1 MIRTTRLFALMT
13 AVLLTASL
21 SLASTAGADR
31 RAHSAASKAYTVK
44 VTVKKGK
51 NLVLLILGRSG
62 SLLASAPINS
72 DSQAT
77 TLKTKRVSTLAG
89 ATLQLVNGSKTAGKG
104 SYFGP
109 VLVGWKGSKLRA
121 ARSVYTKL
129 KASSSRSLSLGTITV
144 VKVTKKQG
152 YAAVAVA
159 SKLADSRAA
168 AQALAVKGKPVGVGN
183 YGKVTTAKRSSASAQ
198 SGQTPPSGPP
208 SGPPTGPPTGP
219 PGQPTDPPTGPPTGP
234 PGQPTG
240 GSGATGET
248 LLGGDADKD
257 GLPNAFDVNDDGDS
271 KTDSADSVTPAPK
284 VAGDES
290 GSCSTVDFKI
300 FTNFKATQPGFAGT
314 INAYGTGPFEA
325 TKDSSI
331 PKAIT
336 DTMSM
341 VFSPISSVCGSA
353 VTKTELKGVGVSYAP
368 SDFVELAAAC
378 NTGDYQWTI
387 GNGKICGNQAFT
399 SGHAFTGTD
408 LPTGQDTFV
417 MRVTTADGKL
427 YEFTSSP
434 GFVFVTHP
442 MVVRY
447 SAGTV
452 AGTINY
458 AASTPGP
465 DGARVNSP
473 SISLA
478 QADTLE
484 LELFRPQRLA
494 IDGETGSFYDL
505 GGFKYTPDLPNSAGK
520 CDKLTATDTAMAVD
534 TPSNLATKPTITLS
548 WAIGSCFNV
557 PPRNAAWLP
566 GEMQGGI
573 DIQVEPSGP
582 GGNSAQKLFINAN

>member
-1 MIRTTRLFALMT
+1 MIRKTRLFALMT
-13 AVLLTASL
+13 AVLLAASA
-21 SLASTAGADR
+21 SLASTAGANQR

-62 SLLASAPINS
+62 SLLASAPIKS

-89 ATLQLVNGSKTAGKG
+89 ATLQLVNGSKTASKG

-109 VLVGWKGSKLRA
+109 VLVGWKGSKLA
-121 ARSVYTKL
+121 KATGVYTKL
-129 KASSSRSLSLGTITV
+129 KASSSKSLSLGTITV

-152 YAAVAVA
+152 YAAVARA

-168 AQALAVKGKPVGVGN
+168 AQARAVKGKPVGVGN
-183 YGKVTTAKRSSASAQ
+183 YGKITMAKSSSASAQ
-198 SGQTPPSGPP
+198 TAQDPPTGPPTGPPPSGPP
-208 SGPPTGPPTGP
+208 SGPPTGPP
-219 PGQPTDPPTGPPTGP
+219 PGGD
-234 PGQPTG
+234 QPTG

-257 GLPNAFDVNDDGDS
+257 GLPNAFDVNDDGDT
-271 KTDSADSVTPAPK
+271 KTDSADSVTPAPR
-284 VAGDES
+284 VTGDES
-290 GSCSTVDFKI
+290 GSCATVAFRI
-300 FTNFKATQPGFAGT
+300 FTNFKATQQGFAGT

-341 VFSPISSVCGSA
+341 VFSPISSVCDSA

-368 SDFVELAAAC
+368 SDFVELSAAC
-378 NTGDYQWTI
+378 DTGDYQWTI
-387 GNGKICGNQAFT
+387 GNGKICGSQALT
-399 SGHAFTGTD
+399 SGHSFTGAD

-417 MRVTTADGKL
+417 MRVTTADGKS

-505 GGFKYTPDLPNSAGK
+505 GGFKYTPDLPNGAGK
-520 CDKLTATDTAMAVD
+520 CDKLTATDTAMPVD
-534 TPSNLATKPTITLS
+534 TPSNMATKPTITLS
-548 WAIGSCFNV
+548 WEIGSCFNV
-557 PPRNAAWLP
+557 PPNNAAWP
-566 GEMQGGI
+566 SGEMQGGI

>member
-1 MIRTTRLFALMT
+1 MVIRTIRLFVLMT
-13 AVLLTASL
+13 AVLLAASL
-21 SLASTAGADR
+21 SLASTAGANPS
-31 RAHSAASKAYTVK
+31 RAHAAASKAYTVK

-62 SLLASAPINS
+62 SLLASAPIKS
-72 DSQAT
+72 ASQAT

-109 VLVGWKGSKLRA
+109 VLVGWKGSKLA
-121 ARSVYTKL
+121 KARGVYTKL

-152 YAAVAVA
+152 YAAVARA

-168 AQALAVKGKPVGVGN
+168 ARALAVKGKPVGVGN
-183 YGKVTTAKRSSASAQ
+183 YGKVTMAKSSGASAYAAQ
-198 SGQTPPSGPP
+198 DPPTGPPTGPP

-219 PGQPTDPPTGPPTGP
+219 PNGG
-234 PGQPTG
+234 GQPTG

-248 LLGGDADKD
+248 LLGGDLDKD

-314 INAYGTGPFEA
+314 INAYGAGPFEA

-331 PKAIT
+331 PQAIT

-341 VFSPISSVCGSA
+341 VFSPISSVCDSA

-368 SDFVELAAAC
+368 SDFVELSAAC
-378 NTGDYQWTI
+378 DTGDYQWTI
-387 GNGKICGNQAFT
+387 GNGRICGTQAFT
-399 SGHAFTGTD
+399 SGHSFTGAD

-417 MRVTTADGKL
+417 MRVTTADGKS

-534 TPSNLATKPTITLS
+534 TPSNVATKPTITLS

>member
-13 AVLLTASL
+13 AVLLAASA

-62 SLLASAPINS
+62 SLLASAPIKS

-77 TLKTKRVSTLAG
+77 TLKTKSVSTLAG

-109 VLVGWKGSKLRA
+109 VLVGWKGSKLA
-121 ARSVYTKL
+121 KATGVYTKL
-129 KASSSRSLSLGTITV
+129 KASSSKSLSLGTITV

-152 YAAVAVA
+152 YAAVARA

-168 AQALAVKGKPVGVGN
+168 AQARAVKGKPVGVGN
-183 YGKVTTAKRSSASAQ
+183 YGKITMAKSSSASAQ
-198 SGQTPPSGPP
+198 TAQTPPSGPP
-208 SGPPTGPPTGP
+208 SGPPTGPP
-219 PGQPTDPPTGPPTGP
+219 PGGDQPTGPP
-234 PGQPTG
+234 PGGDQPTG

-257 GLPNAFDVNDDGDS
+257 GLPNAFDVNDDGDT
-271 KTDSADSVTPAPK
+271 KTDSADSVTPAPR
-284 VAGDES
+284 VTGDES
-290 GSCSTVDFKI
+290 GSCATVAFRI

-368 SDFVELAAAC
+368 SDFVELSAAC

-387 GNGKICGNQAFT
+387 GNGKICGSQALT
-399 SGHAFTGTD
+399 SGHAFTGAD

-417 MRVTTADGKL
+417 MRVTTADGKS

-447 SAGTV
+447 SAGGV
-452 AGTINY
+452 AGTIDY
-458 AASTPGP
+458 AASTPSP

-505 GGFKYTPDLPNSAGK
+505 GGFKYTPDLPNGAGK

-534 TPSNLATKPTITLS
+534 TPSNMATKPTITLS

-566 GEMQGGI
+566 GEMPGGI

>member
-13 AVLLTASL
+13 AVLLAASL

-31 RAHSAASKAYTVK
+31 RAHSASSKAYTVK

-62 SLLASAPINS
+62 SLLASAPIKS

-77 TLKTKRVSTLAG
+77 TLKTKSVSTLAG

-109 VLVGWKGSKLRA
+109 VLVGWKGSKLA
-121 ARSVYTKL
+121 KASGVYTKL

-152 YAAVAVA
+152 YAAVARA

-183 YGKVTTAKRSSASAQ
+183 YGKITMAKSSSASAQ
-198 SGQTPPSGPP
+198 TAQDPPTGPP
-208 SGPPTGPPTGP
+208 SGGDQPTGPPTGP
-219 PGQPTDPPTGPPTGP
+219 PSGGD
-234 PGQPTG
+234 QPTG

-284 VAGDES
+284 VTGDES
-290 GSCSTVDFKI
+290 GSCATVAFRI
-300 FTNFKATQPGFAGT
+300 FTNFKATQAGFAGT

-341 VFSPISSVCGSA
+341 VFSPISSVCDSA

-368 SDFVELAAAC
+368 SDFVELSAAC

-387 GNGKICGNQAFT
+387 GNGKMCGSQALT
-399 SGHAFTGTD
+399 SGHAFTGAD

-417 MRVTTADGKL
+417 MRVTTADGKS

-447 SAGTV
+447 IAGTV

-505 GGFKYTPDLPNSAGK
+505 GGFKYTPDLPNGAGK

-534 TPSNLATKPTITLS
+534 TPSNMATKPTITLS
-548 WAIGSCFNV
+548 WAIGSCFNI

>member
-1 MIRTTRLFALMT
+1 MIRTIRLFTLMT
-13 AVLLTASL
+13 AALLAASV
-21 SLASTAGADR
+21 SLASTAGANPS
-31 RAHSAASKAYTVK
+31 RAHSAANKAYTVK

-62 SLLASAPINS
+62 SLLASAPIKS

-77 TLKTKRVSTLAG
+77 TLKTKSVSTLAG

-109 VLVGWKGSKLRA
+109 VLVGWKGSKLA
-121 ARSVYTKL
+121 KASGVYTKL

-152 YAAVAVA
+152 YAAVARA

-183 YGKVTTAKRSSASAQ
+183 YGKVTMAKSSSASAQ
-198 SGQTPPSGPP
+198 TAQTPPNGQ
-208 SGPPTGPPTGP
+208 
-219 PGQPTDPPTGPPTGP
+219 PGQPTGQPGQPNGQ

-368 SDFVELAAAC
+368 SDFVELSAVC

-387 GNGKICGNQAFT
+387 GNGRICGSQAFT
-399 SGHAFTGTD
+399 SGHSFTGAD

-417 MRVTTADGKL
+417 MRVTTADGKS

-447 SAGTV
+447 IAGTV

-505 GGFKYTPDLPNSAGK
+505 GGFKYTPDLPNGAGK
-520 CDKLTATDTAMAVD
+520 CDKLTATDTAMPVD
-534 TPSNLATKPTITLS
+534 TPSNLSTKPTITLS

-566 GEMQGGI
+566 GEMPGGI

>member
-1 MIRTTRLFALMT
+1 
-13 AVLLTASL
+13 
-21 SLASTAGADR
+21 
-31 RAHSAASKAYTVK
+31 
-44 VTVKKGK
+44 
-51 NLVLLILGRSG
+51 LILGRSG
-62 SLLASAPINS
+62 SLLASAPIKS
-72 DSQAT
+72 ASQAT

-109 VLVGWKGSKLRA
+109 VLVGWKGSKLA
-121 ARSVYTKL
+121 KARGVYTKL

-152 YAAVAVA
+152 YAAVARA

-168 AQALAVKGKPVGVGN
+168 ARALAVKGKPVGVGN
-183 YGKVTTAKRSSASAQ
+183 YGKVTMAKSSGASAYAAQ
-198 SGQTPPSGPP
+198 DPPTGPPTGPP

-219 PGQPTDPPTGPPTGP
+219 PNGG
-234 PGQPTG
+234 GQPTG

-248 LLGGDADKD
+248 LLGGDLDKD

-331 PKAIT
+331 PQAIT

-341 VFSPISSVCGSA
+341 VFSPISSVCDSA

-368 SDFVELAAAC
+368 SDFVELSAAC
-378 NTGDYQWTI
+378 DTGDYQWTI
-387 GNGKICGNQAFT
+387 GNGRICGTQAFT
-399 SGHAFTGTD
+399 SGHSFTGAD

-417 MRVTTADGKL
+417 MRVTTADGKS

-494 IDGETGSFYDL
+494 IDGETGSF
-505 GGFKYTPDLPNSAGK
+505 
-520 CDKLTATDTAMAVD
+520 
-534 TPSNLATKPTITLS
+534 
-548 WAIGSCFNV
+548 
-557 PPRNAAWLP
+557 
-566 GEMQGGI
+566 
-573 DIQVEPSGP
+573 
-582 GGNSAQKLFINAN
+582 

>member
-1 MIRTTRLFALMT
+1 MIRTTRLFALIT
-13 AVLLTASL
+13 AVLLAASL
-21 SLASTAGADR
+21 SLASTAGANR
-31 RAHSAASKAYTVK
+31 RAHSAANKAYTVK

-62 SLLASAPINS
+62 SLLASAPIKS

-77 TLKTKRVSTLAG
+77 TLKTKSVSTLAG

-109 VLVGWKGSKLRA
+109 VLVGWKGSKLA
-121 ARSVYTKL
+121 KASGVYTKL

-152 YAAVAVA
+152 YAAVARA

-183 YGKVTTAKRSSASAQ
+183 YGKITMAKSSSASAQ
-198 SGQTPPSGPP
+198 TAQTPPSGPP
-208 SGPPTGPPTGP
+208 PSGPPPSGPPPSGP
-219 PGQPTDPPTGPPTGP
+219 PS
-234 PGQPTG
+234 G

-284 VAGDES
+284 VTGDES

-399 SGHAFTGTD
+399 SGHAFTGAD

-447 SAGTV
+447 IAGTV
-452 AGTINY
+452 AGTIDY

-465 DGARVNSP
+465 DGAQVNSP

-505 GGFKYTPDLPNSAGK
+505 GGFKYTPDLPNGAGK
-520 CDKLTATDTAMAVD
+520 CDKLTATDTAMPVD
-534 TPSNLATKPTITLS
+534 TPSNIATKPTITLS

-566 GEMQGGI
+566 GEMPGGI

>member
-1 MIRTTRLFALMT
+1 MVIRTIRLFVLMT
-13 AVLLTASL
+13 AVLLAASL
-21 SLASTAGADR
+21 SLASTAGANPS
-31 RAHSAASKAYTVK
+31 RAHAAASKAYTVK

-62 SLLASAPINS
+62 SLLASAPIKS
-72 DSQAT
+72 ASQAT

-109 VLVGWKGSKLRA
+109 VLVGWKGSKLA
-121 ARSVYTKL
+121 KARGVYTKL

-152 YAAVAVA
+152 YAAVARA

-168 AQALAVKGKPVGVGN
+168 ARALAVKGKPVGVGN
-183 YGKVTTAKRSSASAQ
+183 YGKVTMAKSSGASAYAAQ
-198 SGQTPPSGPP
+198 DPPTGPPTGPP

-219 PGQPTDPPTGPPTGP
+219 PNGG
-234 PGQPTG
+234 GQPTG

-248 LLGGDADKD
+248 LLGGDLDKD

-331 PKAIT
+331 PQAIT

-341 VFSPISSVCGSA
+341 VFSPISSVCDSA

-368 SDFVELAAAC
+368 SDFVELSAAC
-378 NTGDYQWTI
+378 DTGDYQWTI
-387 GNGKICGNQAFT
+387 GNGRICGTQAFT
-399 SGHAFTGTD
+399 SGHSFTGAD

-417 MRVTTADGKL
+417 MRVTTADGKS

-534 TPSNLATKPTITLS
+534 TPSNMATKPTITLS

>member
-1 MIRTTRLFALMT
+1 MVIRTIRLFVLMT
-13 AVLLTASL
+13 AVLLAASL
-21 SLASTAGADR
+21 SLASTAGANPS
-31 RAHSAASKAYTVK
+31 RAHAAASKAYTVK

-62 SLLASAPINS
+62 SLLASAPIKS
-72 DSQAT
+72 ASQAT

-109 VLVGWKGSKLRA
+109 VLVGWKGSKLA
-121 ARSVYTKL
+121 KARGVYTKL

-152 YAAVAVA
+152 YAAVARA

-168 AQALAVKGKPVGVGN
+168 ARALAVKGKPVGVGN
-183 YGKVTTAKRSSASAQ
+183 YGKVTMAKSSGASAYAAQ
-198 SGQTPPSGPP
+198 DPPTGPPTGPP

-219 PGQPTDPPTGPPTGP
+219 PNGG
-234 PGQPTG
+234 GQPTG

-248 LLGGDADKD
+248 LLGGDLDKD

-331 PKAIT
+331 PQAIT

-341 VFSPISSVCGSA
+341 VFSPISSVCDSA

-368 SDFVELAAAC
+368 SDFVELSAAC
-378 NTGDYQWTI
+378 DTGDYQWTI
-387 GNGKICGNQAFT
+387 GNGRICGTQAFT
-399 SGHAFTGTD
+399 SGHSFTGAD

-417 MRVTTADGKL
+417 MRVTTADGKS

-534 TPSNLATKPTITLS
+534 TPSNVATKPTITLS

>member
-13 AVLLTASL
+13 AVLLAASA

-31 RAHSAASKAYTVK
+31 RAHSASSKAYTVK

-62 SLLASAPINS
+62 SLLASAPIKS

-77 TLKTKRVSTLAG
+77 TLKTKSVSTLAG
-89 ATLQLVNGSKTAGKG
+89 ATLQLVNGSKTASKG

-109 VLVGWKGSKLRA
+109 VLVGWKGSKLA
-121 ARSVYTKL
+121 KASGVYTKL
-129 KASSSRSLSLGTITV
+129 KASSSKSLSLGTITV

-152 YAAVAVA
+152 YAAVARA

-183 YGKVTTAKRSSASAQ
+183 YGKVTMAKSSSASAQ
-198 SGQTPPSGPP
+198 TAQTPPNGQ
-208 SGPPTGPPTGP
+208 
-219 PGQPTDPPTGPPTGP
+219 PGQPTGQPGQPNGQPGQPNGQ

-368 SDFVELAAAC
+368 SDFVELSAAC

-387 GNGKICGNQAFT
+387 GNGKMCGSQALT
-399 SGHAFTGTD
+399 SGHAFTGAD

-417 MRVTTADGKL
+417 MRVTTADGKS

-447 SAGTV
+447 IAGTV
-452 AGTINY
+452 AGTIDY

-505 GGFKYTPDLPNSAGK
+505 GGFKYTPDLPNGAGK
-520 CDKLTATDTAMAVD
+520 CDKLTATDTAMPVD
-534 TPSNLATKPTITLS
+534 TPSNLSTKPTITLS

-566 GEMQGGI
+566 GEMPGGI